1 MNRAPFVTALG
12 IALFLLAGHG
22 RCDTQQ
28 DVQDALDAPD
38 RPAADSERDLTSQPA
53 AVLAFFGVPDEGAVL
68 DLWGGG
74 GYYSEIVSRAG
85 GGDVTVYLHNNQAY
99 LSFASDSLEERLR
112 NDRLPNVV
120 RYDREIDAIDLP
132 DDSVDLVLMIL
143 TYHDLYY
150 QTEGWHMDP
159 DSFFTTVHRVLKPGG
174 VLGVVDHVA
183 TAGSGNSAAQELH
196 RIDPDFA
203 RKDIE
208 AHGFQFDGAIDVL
221 QNPAD
226 PLDVSVFDPS
236 VRRHTSRFVY
246 KFVEPSD

>member
-1 MNRAPFVTALG
+1 MNRTGFFSALG
-12 IALFLLAGHG
+12 IALCLLSGSG
-22 RCDTQQ
+22 WCDTRQ

-38 RPAADSERDLTSQPA
+38 RPAADTERDATSQPA

-85 GGDVTVYLHNNQAY
+85 GDDVTVYLHNNQAY
-99 LSFASDSLEERLR
+99 LSFASDSLQERLR
-112 NDRLPNVV
+112 DDRLPNVI

-159 DSFFTTVHRVLKPGG
+159 DSVFATVHRVLKPGG
-174 VLGVVDHVA
+174 VLGVVDHVGP
-183 TAGSGNSAAQELH
+183 AGSGSSAAQELH
-196 RIDPDFA
+196 RIDPEFA
-203 RKDIE
+203 RNDIA
-208 AHGFQFDGAIDVL
+208 AHGFRFDGEIDVL
-221 QNPAD
+221 KNSED
-226 PLDVSVFDPS
+226 PLDISVFDPS
-236 VRRHTSRFVY
+236 IRRHTSRFVY